1 MPPTGSAGTSVGP
14 LERGLAVLRLVAHAP
29 GGRLRPSELARATG
43 LARSTVDRVAAT
55 LVRLA
60 YLREEDR
67 ALVLAP
73 PLMSLGAAYLRGS
86 GIPAALGPLAAELA
100 EELDESVSLA
110 VPDGDAVRFVVQHT
124 RRRTLSVSFRVGD
137 ALPAER
143 CAPGAIFAAGWS
155 AGQWAAWRRRSLADP
170 RDEGF
175 PAVPR
180 PSAPHLPEDGF
191 RALAAAAGVRGWA
204 VDDQLVEPGL
214 VAVAVPVRDP
224 GGRVV
229 CALSIVSH
237 TSRHGADR
245 LREFAWD
252 RLQRTAA
259 RMTAALGAP
268 AAARP
273 TPAATDA
280 TATDPTADAKRAAGP
295 QYLQSLA
302 RGLAVLTAL
311 GERPG
316 GMSLSDVAHATGLAR
331 ATARRSLL
339 TLGELGYATS
349 DGRLFSPLPRVL
361 DLGYAPLSGL
371 TLGEIAAPHLAELVD
386 RVNDSASVAVL
397 DGDDIRYVARVAASR
412 TVRVALAPGTRL
424 PAHATSLG
432 RVLLAALPAAERE
445 RWLSRAGLRP
455 LTGLTLTDPARLAV
469 VLDGVAD
476 DGFALVDQEL
486 EEGLRSVA
494 VPVRGRGGRVAAAA
508 NVSLHA
514 GRTSAEEAR
523 ARVLP
528 ALRETAARISAD
540 LAVVSDSQLP
550 APD

>member
-1 MPPTGSAGTSVGP
+1 MPSTGSAEAPVGP
-14 LERGLAVLRLVAHAP
+14 LERGLAVLRLLAHAP
-29 GGRLRPSELARATG
+29 GGRLRPSELAKATG
-43 LARSTVDRVAAT
+43 LARSPVDRIAAT
-55 LVRLA
+55 LVRLG
-60 YLREEDR
+60 YLREEER

-73 PLMSLGAAYLRGS
+73 RLMSLGAAYLRGS
-86 GIPAALGPLAAELA
+86 GIPAALGPLAAGLA

-110 VPDGDAVRFVVQHT
+110 VPDGDAVRFVVQNT
-124 RRRTLSVSFRVGD
+124 RRRTLSVAFRVGD

-143 CAPGAIFAAGWS
+143 CAPGAVFAAGWS
-155 AGQWAAWRRRSLADP
+155 AEQWAAWRARSAADP

-180 PSAPHLPEDGF
+180 LSVPHPPEELF
-191 RALAAAAGVRGWA
+191 RALAATAGERGWA

-237 TSRHGADR
+237 TSRHCADR
-245 LREFAWD
+245 LRDFAWD
-252 RLQRTAA
+252 RLRHTADL
-259 RMTAALGAP
+259 MTAALGAP
-268 AAARP
+268 AAAPRA
-273 TPAATDA
+273 PAATDG
-280 TATDPTADAKRAAGP
+280 TAEAKREAGP

-302 RGLAVLTAL
+302 RGLAVLAAL
-311 GERPG
+311 GDTPG
-316 GMSLSDVAHATGLAR
+316 GMTLSAVARATGLAR

-339 TLGELGYATS
+339 TLQELGYAVS
-349 DGRLFSPLPRVL
+349 DERLFSPLPRVL

-371 TLGEIAAPHLAELVD
+371 SLGEIAAPHLAELVR

-397 DGDDIRYVARVAASR
+397 EGDDIRYVGRVAASR
-412 TVRVALAPGTRL
+412 TVRVHLPPGTRL

-432 RVLLAALPAAERE
+432 RVLLAGLPAAERA
-445 RWLSRAGLRP
+445 RWLARVELAP
-455 LTGLTLTDPARLAV
+455 LTGFTLTDRGRLAAE
-469 VLDGVAD
+469 LDRIAD

-494 VPVRGRGGRVAAAA
+494 VPVRGRGGVVAAAV

-523 ARVLP
+523 TTVLA

-540 LAVVSDSQLP
+540 LAVVSGSQLRT
-550 APD
+550 PD

>member
-1 MPPTGSAGTSVGP
+1 MPSTGSAEAPVGP
-14 LERGLAVLRLVAHAP
+14 LERGLAVLRLLAHAP
-29 GGRLRPSELARATG
+29 GGRLRPSELAKATG
-43 LARSTVDRVAAT
+43 LARSPVDRIAAT
-55 LVRLA
+55 LVRLG
-60 YLREEDR
+60 YLREEER

-73 PLMSLGAAYLRGS
+73 RLMSLGAAYLRGS
-86 GIPAALGPLAAELA
+86 GIPAALGPLAAGLA

-110 VPDGDAVRFVVQHT
+110 VPDGDAVRFVVQNT
-124 RRRTLSVSFRVGD
+124 RRRTLSVAFRVGD

-143 CAPGAIFAAGWS
+143 CAPGAVFAAGWS
-155 AGQWAAWRRRSLADP
+155 AEQWAAWRARSAADP

-175 PAVPR
+175 PAVP
-180 PSAPHLPEDGF
+180 PLSVPHPPEELF
-191 RALAAAAGVRGWA
+191 RALAATAGERGWA

-237 TSRHGADR
+237 TSRHCADR
-245 LREFAWD
+245 LRDFAWD
-252 RLQRTAA
+252 RLRHTADL
-259 RMTAALGAP
+259 MTAALGAP
-268 AAARP
+268 AAAPRA
-273 TPAATDA
+273 PAATDG
-280 TATDPTADAKRAAGP
+280 TAEAKREAGP

-302 RGLAVLTAL
+302 RGLAVLAAL
-311 GERPG
+311 GDTPG
-316 GMSLSDVAHATGLAR
+316 GMTLSAVARATGLAR

-339 TLGELGYATS
+339 TLQELGYAVS
-349 DGRLFSPLPRVL
+349 DERLFSPLPRVL

-371 TLGEIAAPHLAELVD
+371 SLGEIAAPHLAELVR

-397 DGDDIRYVARVAASR
+397 EGDDIRYVGRVAASR
-412 TVRVALAPGTRL
+412 TVRVHLPPGTRL

-432 RVLLAALPAAERE
+432 RVLLAGLPAAERA
-445 RWLSRAGLRP
+445 RWLARAELAP
-455 LTGLTLTDPARLAV
+455 LTGFTLTDRGRLAAE
-469 VLDGVAD
+469 LDRIAD

-494 VPVRGRGGRVAAAA
+494 VPVRGRGGVVAAAV

-523 ARVLP
+523 TTVLA

-540 LAVVSDSQLP
+540 LAVVSGSQLRT
-550 APD
+550 PD

>member
-1 MPPTGSAGTSVGP
+1 MPPTGSADASVGP

-29 GGRLRPSELARATG
+29 GGRLRASELARATG
-43 LARSTVDRVAAT
+43 LARSTVDRIAAT

-60 YLREEDR
+60 YLREEER

-73 PLMSLGAAYLRGS
+73 PLMALGAAYLRSS

-110 VPDGDAVRFVVQHT
+110 VPDGDAVRFVVQNT

-143 CAPGAIFAAGWS
+143 CAPGAIFAADWS

-191 RALAAAAGVRGWA
+191 RALAAAAGERGWA

-214 VAVAVPVRDP
+214 VAVAVPVLDP

-245 LREFAWD
+245 LRELAWD
-252 RLQRTAA
+252 RLQRTAG
-259 RMTAALGAP
+259 RMTAALKAPAAGRPAP
-268 AAARP
+268 AAA
-273 TPAATDA
+273 DA
-280 TATDPTADAKRAAGP
+280 TADAKRAAGP

-311 GERPG
+311 GEGPG
-316 GMSLSDVAHATGLAR
+316 GMTLSEVAHATGLAR

-339 TLGELGYATS
+339 TLQELGYATS
-349 DGRLFSPLPRVL
+349 DERLFRPLPRVL

-371 TLGEIAAPHLAELVD
+371 ALGEIAAPHLAELVR

-397 DGDDIRYVARVAASR
+397 DGDDIRYVVRVAASR

-445 RWLSRAGLRP
+445 RWLSGAGLRP
-455 LTGLTLTDPARLAV
+455 LTGLTLTDPAGLAV
-469 VLDGVAD
+469 VLDRVAD

-494 VPVRGRGGRVAAAA
+494 VPVRGRGGQVVAAA

-523 ARVLP
+523 TRVLP

-540 LAVVSDSQLP
+540 LAVVGDSQLP